1 MAHPLPLSYHWQVPV
16 LFASVGLFVCAG
28 ALIRGRPDGWLAVV
42 LILVGLWASFV
53 LLVWLRTRAYLMVD
67 GAVLRTRHRRAISE
81 VRGPEVDA
89 VRQFLTPNG
98 PSYRLRL
105 GRVDGPSRWVT
116 VPTAL
121 LAGGH
126 STLFTWLLTW
136 APDAELDPASRKTLE
151 QLRVRGLVE

>member
-16 LFASVGLFVCAG
+16 LFSSVGLFVCG
-28 ALIRGRPDGWLAVV
+28 GVLIRGRPDGWLPVV
-42 LILVGLWASFV
+42 LILVALWASFV

-67 GAVLRTRHRRAISE
+67 GAVLHTRHRLTLSE
-81 VRGPEVDA
+81 VRGLEVEA

-98 PSYRLRL
+98 PSYKLRLRRDAA
-105 GRVDGPSRWVT
+105 GGRWVT

-121 LAGGH
+121 LSGGH
-126 STLFTWLLTW
+126 STLFTWLLTR

>member
-16 LFASVGLFVCAG
+16 LFSSVGLFVCAG
-28 ALIRGRPDGWLAVV
+28 VLIRGRPDGWLTVV

-67 GAVLRTRHRRAISE
+67 GAVLRTRHRRSFSE
-81 VRGPEVDA
+81 VRGPEVEA

-105 GRVDGPSRWVT
+105 GGDAASRWVT

-136 APDAELDPASRKTLE
+136 APDAELDSPSRKTLE